1 MASKQGYSI
10 TTRRLRLCCRHP
22 EWLKQTEEFYNQI
35 VQFYYNLLL
44 ENPGLWELGSQKAL
58 RELEVL
64 SIPGRDKRP
73 VAFPL
78 PWEKVPLYFRRA
90 AANAGIAAA
99 KSYLARREAF
109 PGRRAQAFHSSAVFY
124 KGMYRGFTST
134 EITLRVWDGDCWKWM
149 RCRLYGKEF
158 PDDAQLLSPS
168 VVFEE
173 KFIMLHVPVKE
184 FGSDTATVKQRMV
197 ENRNLCSLQFTNTDV
212 FAVGSVLDAQGQEL
226 AVKFWGGGKEY
237 SHRCR
242 EILEKIEKSER
253 SLGYEQCGSS
263 SKRERLSQP
272 DKPNQGRYLDQ
283 DDKPE
288 QGGHLDQHEKP
299 NQSADLNQSD
309 RPNQK
314 YWMHLKHLA
323 DFYAH
328 QVSAEIVR
336 FCQEQKVG
344 VIVLPKFNENY
355 TRYVMKSTGNWG
367 PLHLSTRI
375 RQYVA
380 YKAWKV
386 GIITIEVHAAGISSI
401 CAVCGKPVTS
411 IDKKA
416 NEFICAD
423 GHRGNRYLNSAR
435 NLGRKCL
442 IQFGKHVG

>member
-1 MASKQGYSI
+1 MAGNQGYSI
-10 TTRRLRLCCRHP
+10 ITRRLRLCCRHP
-22 EWLKQTEEFYNQI
+22 EWLKLTEEFYNQI
-35 VQFYYNLLL
+35 VQFYYDLLL
-44 ENPGLWELGSQKAL
+44 ENPALWELGSQKVL

-73 VAFPL
+73 VATPL

-99 KSYLARREAF
+99 KSHLARREAF

-134 EITLRVWDGDCWKWM
+134 EITLKVWDGGGWQWI

-197 ENRNLCSLQFTNTDV
+197 ENRNLCSLQFTNGDA
-212 FAVGSVLDAQGQEL
+212 FAVGSVLDAQGKEL
-226 AVKFWGGGKEY
+226 AVKFWDGGKEY

-242 EILEKIEKSER
+242 ELLEKIEKSER
-253 SLGYEQCGSS
+253 SLGYGQSGSS

-272 DKPNQGRYLDQ
+272 NK
-283 DDKPE
+283 
-288 QGGHLDQHEKP
+288 
-299 NQSADLNQSD
+299 LNQPD

-336 FCQEQKVG
+336 FCQEQRAG

-355 TRYVMKSTGNWG
+355 TRYVMNSTGNWG

-416 NEFICAD
+416 NEFFCED